1 MGEFDLG
8 EEQAGE
14 GGEGFMDLGAAIGN
28 KVGYMTAS
36 FCKACLTGR
45 MQLYCPNISISM
57 SQSPKSHSIEQM
69 AYLCMMQRVHVPVL
83 NNACRSV

>member
-28 KVGYMTAS
+28 KVGQHDQPTFAGLPHRQECSRTVQASPLNVMT
-36 FCKACLTGR
+36 T
-45 MQLYCPNISISM
+45 
-57 SQSPKSHSIEQM
+57 
-69 AYLCMMQRVHVPVL
+69 
-83 NNACRSV
+83 

>member
-28 KVGYMTAS
+28 KVAQRDHPTSAKLAWQMM
-36 FCKACLTGR
+36 L
-45 MQLYCPNISISM
+45 QLHCPSISF
-57 SQSPKSHSIEQM
+57 
-69 AYLCMMQRVHVPVL
+69 
-83 NNACRSV
+83 